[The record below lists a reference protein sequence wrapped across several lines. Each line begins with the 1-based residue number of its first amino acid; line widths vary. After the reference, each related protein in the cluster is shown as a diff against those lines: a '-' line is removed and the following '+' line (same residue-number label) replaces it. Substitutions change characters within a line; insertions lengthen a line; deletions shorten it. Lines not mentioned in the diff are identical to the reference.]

1 MTKSG
6 SVGSMKSGDVEATRP
21 GDVKGVGMHSTDARE
36 IVEMARTHEM
46 VMGSGNVEMAQI
58 HEMAMGSG
66 NMEIAA
72 TFVVV
77 NWVERVWVARLLVEA
92 VGSNENHNGHQHQ
105 GAGVTGVEQVGG
117 VGVGRDLVSSGA
129 QSARQGELRNTRKYT
144 LERHFFFGAGASA
157 VSSRIS
163 PSSGMNCRFF
173 GCVGATSWSPNRSS

>member
-46 VMGSGNVEMAQI
+46 VMGSGNVE
-58 HEMAMGSG
+58 
-66 NMEIAA
+66 IAA

-77 NWVERVWVARLLVEA
+77 NWVERVWVARLLVEV
-92 VGSNENHNGHQHQ
+92 VGSDENHNGHRHQ

-117 VGVGRDLVSSGA
+117 VGVRRDLVSSGA

-144 LERHFFFGAGASA
+144 LERRFFFGAGASA
-157 VSSRIS
+157 LSSRIS
-163 PSSGMNCRFF
+163 PSSGMNCHFF